1 MTSHL
6 GTCSDRAIRARLMAR
21 TLRRRLP
28 GHDFEK
34 LPPPEIIRP
43 ADLMDCRPAL
53 FEAEHLKRV
62 RACGFKSAIHQEVSK
77 LSATCFWEAPTERY
91 RLGPAVIAGG
101 CILTE
106 RAMHYIGA
114 RSPLTAARAPLAEL
128 GEEHLATTQQGLHY
142 FGHWLRDDCTLY
154 EFLREQGHEPLALAR
169 LDWPDMRVYEAAFGH
184 GWHTADF
191 ARVSDLTVYR
201 EPGFNRD
208 KARRIHALR
217 ARLRAAH
224 PEDHTGG
231 HIVYLSR
238 GQTGSPR
245 NMSNGESF
253 ERAMEAAGIRV
264 VAPGSDPETLLE
276 ALLDARMIITIE
288 GSQAAHG
295 VYMLGKGGSMLILQS
310 PDRFYN
316 PHHEWARLIG
326 MGYGTVVG
334 TPDDVSFHIDPVE
347 VLHMADRL
355 DAAAVRSAA

>member
-1 MTSHL
+1 MS
-6 GTCSDRAIRARLMAR
+6 
-21 TLRRRLP
+21 
-28 GHDFEK
+28 EK
-34 LPPPEIIRP
+34 QPKKSRP
-43 ADLMDCRPAL
+43 RP
-53 FEAEHLKRV
+53 
-62 RACGFKSAIHQEVSK
+62 S
-77 LSATCFWEAPTERY
+77 
-91 RLGPAVIAGG
+91 
-101 CILTE
+101 
-106 RAMHYIGA
+106 
-114 RSPLTAARAPLAEL
+114 
-128 GEEHLATTQQGLHY
+128 
-142 FGHWLRDDCTLY
+142 
-154 EFLREQGHEPLALAR
+154 
-169 LDWPDMRVYEAAFGH
+169 
-184 GWHTADF
+184 TADF